1 MNPSIVEIAAKS
13 SAIIALAAAVVGVM
27 RRRGSAA
34 SRHLVWTLA
43 IAGLLV
49 LPLASSVLPA
59 WSIAVKRET
68 PAPPVVQQPTEVPAA
83 SAVAQLTAVPDSDQR
98 SV

>member
-13 SAIIALAAAVVGVM
+13 SVIIALAAAVVGVM

-43 IAGLLV
+43 VAGLLV

-59 WSIAVKRET
+59 WSIALSSARRRRLLSSKRRKCRRH
-68 PAPPVVQQPTEVPAA
+68 QPW
-83 SAVAQLTAVPDSDQR
+83 R
-98 SV
+98 RN